1 MHPVI
6 EVSGVRKTYGKTV
19 AVEEASFEV
28 IQGRSGFCFDVLLR
42 DPCSTPQRT
51 STVRPAFHGCV
62 GLYGR
67 VR

>member
-28 IQGRSGFCFDVLLR
+28 NQGGNLWTDRAQRSREDYHDGVYRRDSQARLR
-42 DPCSTPQRT
+42 HDYSAR
-51 STVRPAFHGCV
+51 S
-62 GLYGR
+62 
-67 VR
+67 